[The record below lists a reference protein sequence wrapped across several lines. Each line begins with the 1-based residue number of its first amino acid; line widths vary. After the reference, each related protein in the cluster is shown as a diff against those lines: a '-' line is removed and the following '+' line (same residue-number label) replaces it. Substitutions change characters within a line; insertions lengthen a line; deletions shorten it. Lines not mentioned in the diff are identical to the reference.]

1 MCVCSMVCVQCAGSP
16 GPNSLRLFEP
26 CYLWPALCDPHS
38 NASSSYQPP
47 PPARSHLSLVIWALA
62 KVGPDTLD
70 AAWLARFYDKT
81 GCVLRSAD
89 AHSLSLT
96 AWSLASLG
104 LRPPPALLEA
114 LCGAAARR
122 FHTSSGQS
130 LANTVWAVAKMRYQP
145 GAAWCDRYEW
155 GVWGKGRGVQ
165 VWEGR
170 RGREEQRG
178 GTGERGGVCWVKGG
192 PLVPD

>member
-1 MCVCSMVCVQCAGSP
+1 MP
-16 GPNSLRLFEP
+16 L
-26 CYLWPALCDPHS
+26 S
-38 NASSSYQPP
+38 NASSPHP
-47 PPARSHLSLVIWALA
+47 LTPARSHLSLVIWALA

-145 GAAWCDRYEW
+145 RTAWCNRYVCVGGVGGGDRRGGAGKRGMEW
-155 GVWGKGRGVQ
+155 GVQGSEAEGFS
-165 VWEGR
+165 GR
-170 RGREEQRG
+170 RGG
-178 GTGERGGVCWVKGG
+178 
-192 PLVPD
+192 L